1 MHDNS
6 IFPENI
12 QVSDIN
18 ELGNNSMIAYMGIK
32 FVKIEKNFI
41 EAVMPVDH
49 RTVQP
54 YGILHGGASV
64 VLAETLG
71 SIASSLVIDQT
82 KERAVGIEVNAN
94 HIKSVSKGEVI
105 GRTSPIHIGKRTHV
119 WNTEIRNESK
129 QLISVSRI
137 TIAILQ
143 LQKESRP

>member
-1 MHDNS
+1 M
-6 IFPENI
+6 FPENI

-32 FVKIEKNFI
+32 FVKIGKNFI

-94 HIKSVSKGEVI
+94 HIKSVSKGEEVI